1 MTEKDALHGL
11 SCANCGGIV
20 PIPEGQAIVECPYCQ
35 MRSYVRGERGLRR
48 YQVPLRIEHNQALQA
63 TKAFFTK
70 SMAIARDLT
79 QKARLQEDFVVYL
92 PFWVKWS
99 RVLGWVFGQEK
110 VGSGKNQRYVPRE
123 VKIAQEMTWNGAACD
138 VGEFGVY
145 EIPFT
150 LQTPTEPFNTD
161 QLHDLG
167 MVFEPVGSQS
177 EAEAKAQ
184 QDFEKRLSAMASI
197 DRVSQKF
204 VRQMNA
210 RLGLVY
216 YPLWV
221 MRYLYRGRSF
231 QVAIDGLTGQVLYGK
246 APGNT
251 WYRAAMMVLGMAAG
265 AFLMVDVCSLITYFS
280 FASGDDDALGGLVF
294 AFIVA
299 AAGFG
304 LITAGWR
311 RFRYGEVYE
320 FRAGEKKKRRTRR
333 RLVGGVYR
341 AEEVQPG

>member
-1 MTEKDALHGL
+1 MTDKDALHGL
-11 SCANCGGIV
+11 TCPNCGGMV
-20 PIPEGQAIVECPYCQ
+20 PIPEGQPIVECPFCQ

-48 YQVPLRIEHNQALQA
+48 YQVPLRINRNQALQS
-63 TKAFFTK
+63 TKTFFTR
-70 SMAIARDLT
+70 SMAIARDLPK
-79 QKARLQEDFVVYL
+79 KAKLQEDFVVYL

-110 VGSGKNQRYVPRE
+110 VGSGKNRRYVPRE

-150 LQTPTEPFNTD
+150 LQTPTEPFDTE

-177 EAEAKAQ
+177 EAEKRAQ
-184 QDFEKRLSAMASI
+184 DDFEKRLSAMASI

-204 VRQMNA
+204 VRQMHA
-210 RLGLVY
+210 RMGLVY

-221 MRYLYRGRSF
+221 TRYLYRGRSF

-251 WYRAAMMVLGMAAG
+251 WYRAAAMVLGMAAG

-280 FASGDDDALGGLVF
+280 LAAGDDDALGGLVF
-294 AFIVA
+294 AFLVA
-299 AAGFG
+299 AAGVG
-304 LITAGWR
+304 LVTAGWR
-311 RFRYGEVYE
+311 AFRYGEVYE
-320 FRAGEKKKRRTRR
+320 FRAGEKKKQRTVRKMI
-333 RLVGGVYR
+333 GGVYR
-341 AEEVQPG
+341 AAEESG